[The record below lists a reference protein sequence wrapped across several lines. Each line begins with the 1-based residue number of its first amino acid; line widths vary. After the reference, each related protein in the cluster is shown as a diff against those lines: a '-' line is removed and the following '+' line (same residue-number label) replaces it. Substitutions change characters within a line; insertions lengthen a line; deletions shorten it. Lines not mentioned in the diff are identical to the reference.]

1 MSIAQIIGLV
11 VVLLVAVFVGF
22 LIVKKSKSYDLFK
35 WLGLFF
41 FVTVVLSWIFKGGY
55 FAGTNFQSIT
65 EEANPIGFTD
75 VYTIVTYGFQSVL
88 PKAFFVLAVGAFYGV
103 LSKTTSYRRLV
114 STIAKKIKGKEI
126 LFTIIVSLLFTIMG
140 SMLTQSLVA
149 LVFVPFVVSIVLNTK
164 LDKMTAFV
172 TTIGSM
178 LVGLMGATY
187 GFEGISEFS
196 YYLGMQAGKETSL
209 NIVYQ
214 ALIAVV
220 AFLLLNFFN
229 VRHAKKVLKEKNN
242 NEENVD
248 PFMVEKTTKKVS
260 LIPSIT
266 ILAIIFILV
275 ILGYINWNG
284 SFGISCF
291 EDFHNWLIGLSIG
304 DFAVFSKIFGS
315 SAMAFGAW
323 DLTIMPIVLF
333 LFALLAMLLDRM
345 NFDNFI
351 TNMGEGIK
359 VMLLPTLLLVGVQ
372 SMIYIANYSPTI
384 PVIINAMIDG
394 IKNFNPFI
402 ASLVALIG
410 SIFQPDLGFNALT
423 LAGYYVANYAEYA
436 SLVQNIFV
444 MVYGL
449 VGLCVPTSALLLIGL
464 SYLNIDYK
472 SWIKYIWIFILSL
485 IVILLVLFTVLAY
498 I

>member
-196 YYLGMQAGKETSL
+196 
-209 NIVYQ
+209 
-214 ALIAVV
+214 
-220 AFLLLNFFN
+220 
-229 VRHAKKVLKEKNN
+229 
-242 NEENVD
+242 
-248 PFMVEKTTKKVS
+248 
-260 LIPSIT
+260 
-266 ILAIIFILV
+266 
-275 ILGYINWNG
+275 
-284 SFGISCF
+284 
-291 EDFHNWLIGLSIG
+291 
-304 DFAVFSKIFGS
+304 
-315 SAMAFGAW
+315 
-323 DLTIMPIVLF
+323 
-333 LFALLAMLLDRM
+333 
-345 NFDNFI
+345 
-351 TNMGEGIK
+351 
-359 VMLLPTLLLVGVQ
+359 
-372 SMIYIANYSPTI
+372 
-384 PVIINAMIDG
+384 
-394 IKNFNPFI
+394 
-402 ASLVALIG
+402 
-410 SIFQPDLGFNALT
+410 
-423 LAGYYVANYAEYA
+423 
-436 SLVQNIFV
+436 
-444 MVYGL
+444 
-449 VGLCVPTSALLLIGL
+449 
-464 SYLNIDYK
+464 
-472 SWIKYIWIFILSL
+472 
-485 IVILLVLFTVLAY
+485 
-498 I
+498 

>member
-11 VVLLVAVFVGF
+11 VVLLVAGFVGF

-41 FVTVVLSWIFKGGY
+41 FVAVVLSWIFKGGY
-55 FAGTNFQSIT
+55 FAGANFQSIT

-88 PKAFFVLAVGAFYGV
+88 PKALFVLAVGAFYGV
-103 LSKTTSYRRLV
+103 LSKTTSYRKLV
-114 STIAKKIKGKEI
+114 STIAKNIKGKEI
-126 LFTIIVSLLFTIMG
+126 LFTVIVSLLFTVMG
-140 SMLTQSLVA
+140 SMFTQSLVA
-149 LVFVPFVVSIVLNTK
+149 LVFVPFVVSIILNTK

-172 TTIGSM
+172 ATIGSM

-196 YYLGMQAGKETSL
+196 YYIGMYGGKQLSL
-209 NIVYQ
+209 NVVYQ

-229 VRHAKKVLKEKNN
+229 VRHAKKVLNDKNK
-242 NEENVD
+242 EENID
-248 PFMVEKTTKKVS
+248 PFMVEKNTKKVS

-266 ILAIIFILV
+266 ILVLIFILV
-275 ILGYINWNG
+275 VLGYIGWN
-284 SFGISCF
+284 SNFGISCF
-291 EDFHNWLIGLSIG
+291 EDFHKWLTELSIG
-304 DFAVFSKIFGS
+304 EFTVFGKIFGS
-315 SAMAFGAW
+315 SSMAFGAW
-323 DLTIMPIVLF
+323 DLTIMPILLF

-345 NFDNFI
+345 TFDEFI
-351 TNMGEGIK
+351 TNLGKGLK
-359 VMLLPTLLLVGVQ
+359 VMLVPVLLLVGVQ
-372 SMIYIANYSPTI
+372 SMIYIANFSPTI
-384 PVIINAMIDG
+384 PVIINAIIDG
-394 IKNFNPFI
+394 IKNFNPYI
-402 ASLVALIG
+402 ASFVALIG
-410 SIFQPDLGFNALT
+410 SIFQPDLGFNSLT

-449 VGLCVPTSALLLIGL
+449 VGLCIPTSALLLIGL

-472 SWIKYIWIFILSL
+472 SWMKYIWIFILAL

>member
-1 MSIAQIIGLV
+1 
-11 VVLLVAVFVGF
+11 
-22 LIVKKSKSYDLFK
+22 
-35 WLGLFF
+35 
-41 FVTVVLSWIFKGGY
+41 
-55 FAGTNFQSIT
+55 
-65 EEANPIGFTD
+65 
-75 VYTIVTYGFQSVL
+75 
-88 PKAFFVLAVGAFYGV
+88 
-103 LSKTTSYRRLV
+103 
-114 STIAKKIKGKEI
+114 
-126 LFTIIVSLLFTIMG
+126 
-140 SMLTQSLVA
+140 
-149 LVFVPFVVSIVLNTK
+149 
-164 LDKMTAFV
+164 
-172 TTIGSM
+172 
-178 LVGLMGATY
+178 
-187 GFEGISEFS
+187 
-196 YYLGMQAGKETSL
+196 MQAGEETSL

-304 DFAVFSKIFGS
+304 DFAVFGKIFGS

-472 SWIKYIWIFILSL
+472 SWIKYIWIFILAL